1 MFEEL
6 EDLFAQ
12 VESTAGQF
20 EELPEGDY
28 LAVIEGAEYKE
39 SKKGRPMVQIM
50 CKVSA
55 GTYEGRLH
63 SKFMMLDGHDTAQV
77 KRNMTMF
84 ASQVKSLGIDTS
96 GGFQK
101 TLDLLGTLEDT
112 EVTLN
117 ITKSIGKNGREYT
130 NTRINLA
137 DE

>member
-1 MFEEL
+1 
-6 EDLFAQ
+6 
-12 VESTAGQF
+12 
-20 EELPEGDY
+20 
-28 LAVIEGAEYKE
+28 
-39 SKKGRPMVQIM
+39 MVQIM

-63 SKFMMLDGHDTAQV
+63 SKFMMLDGNDTAQV

>member
-20 EELPEGDY
+20 EELPEGGY

-50 CKVSA
+50 CRVIG
-55 GTYEGRLH
+55 GTCDGRVH
-63 SKFMMLDGHDTAQV
+63 SKFMMLDGKDTTQV

-84 ASQVKSLGIDTS
+84 ASQVKALGIDTS

-112 EVTLN
+112 EVALT
-117 ITKSIGKNGREYT
+117 ITKTIGKNGREYT
-130 NTRINLA
+130 NTSIVLA